1 MSLNF
6 LPGRPNDTVTSVC
19 QRLWKDQTLLAYCSG
34 NNLNVMSDNF
44 TKLQTLYLEEDCVS
58 VDINASNGF
67 IAVAFGNKTRIY
79 KPMYQVMKSPK
90 WTLCTEVFHDDSPVN
105 CIKWGNLN
113 ELVIGSKYLSLWNIK
128 DEFGEY
134 KPTLLWTKLQP
145 KPVYCCDISEDSQ
158 LIASYGKYE
167 RTIKLWKRIS
177 IGGDENIFNVTLLK
191 HDKAVTAIKW
201 KRYSINEEV
210 HRPSQVL
217 FSLSEDKK
225 LRAWS
230 CYKLDNGHN
239 VDLWGSLDLDEDQK
253 YCLVLDN
260 WLFKYWD
267 NINGGNAINRK
278 ISKNSDIV
286 LLGDSKGNLQ
296 VYTLNHLSSD
306 PPRIMTKHLLF
317 SKQINMRSF
326 VTNPDILYFA
336 EVQPYSS
343 MKNTLSIAIHD
354 LRGVIRHSSL
364 TLLDLLDPEKKI
376 IGNLEHKFTGHN
388 KSVQKLIRSS
398 DGEALLTTTRFSEN
412 CVWKPQYLNHGV
424 TLRLK
429 NMIMTECP
437 IELAVI
443 HEKGKLVIALLKN
456 NKLQAWECPDH
467 NELEIDTKL
476 STLKSEILIDN
487 KNKERKPILMLNTP
501 EELHNHDR
509 HYVAIFYDDG
519 SQVAY
524 EISATKGISEVKSN
538 FSEVHD
544 NDWHQLSTI
553 DPVHKNFNSSR
564 PLLSVCTKAGN
575 ITTFRAIIDYNDSKI
590 SWQKV
595 HELNSGIDNI
605 LFMRGSSTGKMCII
619 DSSGKQMT
627 LWDSKRGVLEYKETF
642 EEKICDVDWTNT
654 EHHQSV
660 VSIGFEN
667 HVRLFTQ
674 LRYDYTNNIPSY
686 LPIGDINV
694 TAHTAHKIGDSVWM
708 KDGIFVV
715 ASGNQF
721 YVKDKTLDPNDPF
734 THSSIGS
741 RMILSNDL
749 FHLSSVLNGPLPVYH
764 PQFLIQALIAEKLP
778 LVKELLL
785 RLFLEL
791 RRLELN
797 AKNIIELDSA
807 LNINP
812 WKIFLGKGSE
822 YPKEQ
827 FPPPYQEF
835 NSDIATQL
843 TEQLTK
849 IALPYMTRH
858 QQITLMTVI
867 NAVDHIMKYE
877 NTVDFNGLR
886 YLLGV
891 KLFQSHKKSQKHVLM
906 RDVSWALHSD
916 NKEILLSIIDQ
927 HISSWEHA
935 KQYKLAYWAKQDDL
949 IEKFEKIAIFEFSKN
964 DTRDPNRCAVFYL
977 ALKKKQILLGLWRVC
992 PGHPEQQKMM
1002 KFMNNDF
1009 TVPRWKTA
1017 ALKNA
1022 FVLISKHRYLEA
1034 ACFFLLAGSLKDA
1047 VSVISKQLNDI
1058 DLAIAVCR
1066 VFEGDNGPIL
1076 GEFLTREL
1084 LTTAITDNDKWST
1097 SFVYWKL
1104 RKQESAIKALITSPI
1119 EMENNKSLV
1128 DEDKVVNK
1136 SFLVEDPALLF
1147 LYNHL
1152 RNRNVRYFLASLDL
1166 SNDKERYL
1174 ILRATEILCRMG
1186 CDYLAISLVKNWK
1199 FIEKPAVTEL
1209 SKSPLKSN
1217 NYSGID
1223 AMVEEPTTTHRVRK
1237 SLFDKF
1243 DGNRDVEKINN
1254 VAPSSLLNGISSNVP
1269 SSNGFTAKSILDDF
1283 ASPKPVTNETT
1294 KQQSNGEPM
1303 QNHSLSSISQPRSL
1317 LDDFAQPHSKPI
1329 KASQPK
1335 SLLDDFMPTNANNKD
1350 EKSSNS
1356 KDLGIS
1362 ETTSTKNDKESIQT
1376 SEDNQ
1381 KDASKVR
1388 PQAPKV
1394 KNLLDDFM

>member
-6 LPGRPNDTVTSVC
+6 LPGRPNNTVTSVC
-19 QRLWKDQTLLAYCSG
+19 QRLWQYQTLLAYCSG
-34 NNLNVMSDNF
+34 NNLNVLSDNF
-44 TKLQTLYLEEDCVS
+44 CKLQTLYLEEDCVS

-90 WTLCTEVFHDDSPVN
+90 WTLCTEVFHDDSKVN
-105 CIKWGNLN
+105 CVKWGVNN

-128 DEFGEY
+128 DEFGDY
-134 KPTLLWTKLQP
+134 KPILLWTKLQP

-167 RTIKLWKRIS
+167 KTIKLWKRIS

-201 KRYSINEEV
+201 KRYSIDGDIQ
-210 HRPSQVL
+210 RRSQVL

-239 VDLWGSLDLDEDQK
+239 VDLWGSLDLHKNQK

-267 NINGGNAINRK
+267 KKNSGHTINRK
-278 ISKNSDIV
+278 ISRNSDLVI
-286 LLGDSKGNLQ
+286 LGDSEGNVE

-306 PPRIMTKHLLF
+306 PPRIMTKHLIF
-317 SKQINMRSF
+317 SKNYNTKSF
-326 VTNPDILYFA
+326 VTNPDIIYFA
-336 EVQPYSS
+336 EAQPYSCVE
-343 MKNTLSIAIHD
+343 NTLSIVIHD

-364 TLLDLLDPEKKI
+364 ALVDLLDPEKKTL
-376 IGNLEHKFTGHN
+376 GNLEHKFTGHN
-388 KSVQKLIRSS
+388 KSIQKLIRSS
-398 DGEALLTTTRFSEN
+398 DGEALITTTRFSEN
-412 CVWKPQYLNHGV
+412 CVWKPQYLNNGV

-429 NMIMTECP
+429 NMILTESP
-437 IELAVI
+437 IEMAVI
-443 HEKGKLVIALLKN
+443 HERGRLVIALLKN
-456 NKLQAWECPDH
+456 KKLQAWECPNY
-467 NELEIDTKL
+467 NELEVDTKSSL
-476 STLKSEILIDN
+476 MKSEIQINDEN
-487 KNKERKPILMLNTP
+487 KPRKPILMLNTP
-501 EELHNHDR
+501 EQSHNHSR
-509 HYVAIFYDDG
+509 HFIAIFYDDG
-519 SQVAY
+519 SQSAY
-524 EISATKGISEVKSN
+524 EISETNGISEIKSN
-538 FSEVHD
+538 FSKLHNSD
-544 NDWHQLSTI
+544 MHLLSTI
-553 DPVHKNFNSSR
+553 DPVHKNFNSNR

-575 ITTFRAIIDYNDSKI
+575 ISTFKAEINYNTREVV
-590 SWQKV
+590 WHKV
-595 HELNSGIDNI
+595 HELNSGIEDI
-605 LFMRGSSTGKMCII
+605 LYMRGSSTGKMCIV
-619 DSSGKQMT
+619 DSTGRQMT

-642 EEKICDVDWTNT
+642 DEEICDIDWTNT

-686 LPIGDINV
+686 LPISDINV
-694 TAHTAHKIGDSVWM
+694 MAHTAHKIGDSVWL
-708 KDGIFVV
+708 KDGILVV

-764 PQFLIQALIAEKLP
+764 PQFLIQALMAEKLP

-791 RRLELN
+791 KRLELN

-807 LNINP
+807 LNIDP
-812 WKIFLGKGSE
+812 AKIFLGRHVH
-822 YPKEQ
+822 YPKED

-835 NSDIATQL
+835 NNEISSQL

-867 NAVDHIMKYE
+867 TGVNHLMKYE
-877 NTVDFNGLR
+877 KTVDFNGLR
-886 YLLGV
+886 FLLGV

-916 NKEILLSIIDQ
+916 NKEILLSIIDK
-927 HISSWEHA
+927 HISTWEHA
-935 KQYKLAYWAKQDDL
+935 RQYKLAYWAKQDDL
-949 IEKFEKIAIFEFSKN
+949 IEKFEKIAKYEFSRD

-992 PGHPEQQKMM
+992 PGHPEQQKML

-1009 TVPRWKTA
+1009 TVPRWRTA

-1034 ACFFLLAGSLKDA
+1034 ACFFLLAESLKDA
-1047 VSVISKQLNDI
+1047 VGVIYKQLNDV

-1076 GEFLTREL
+1076 GDFLTREL
-1084 LTTAITDNDKWST
+1084 LTTAITDNDKWTT
-1097 SFVYWKL
+1097 SFIYWKL
-1104 RKQESAIKALITSPI
+1104 RKQELAIKALITAPI
-1119 EMENNKSLV
+1119 EMEDNKNLV

-1186 CDYLAISLVKNWK
+1186 CDYLSVSLVKNWR
-1199 FIEKPAVTEL
+1199 FIEKPNIIEL
-1209 SKSPLKSN
+1209 PKSPIKGN

-1223 AMVEEPTTTHRVRK
+1223 TMVEEPTTTHRVRK

-1243 DGNRDVEKINN
+1243 DNNNDNNNSSKIPPPNLLESFSTEIL
-1254 VAPSSLLNGISSNVP
+1254 PSKS
-1269 SSNGFTAKSILDDF
+1269 SILERSLDDP
-1283 ASPKPVTNETT
+1283 ASKKSGSMSKDIEDKSQEQHKTSSVTP
-1294 KQQSNGEPM
+1294 S
-1303 QNHSLSSISQPRSL
+1303 RSL
-1317 LDDFAQPHSKPI
+1317 LDEFMAPPSTTNKSSSLASNHNNLLDEFSSLPDSNKSSTPRNLSDHASEPSDNTRNENQMNGSNKQAN
-1329 KASQPK
+1329 KATAPPAAPKVK
-1335 SLLDDFMPTNANNKD
+1335 SLLDDFM
-1350 EKSSNS
+1350 
-1356 KDLGIS
+1356 
-1362 ETTSTKNDKESIQT
+1362 
-1376 SEDNQ
+1376 
-1381 KDASKVR
+1381 
-1388 PQAPKV
+1388 
-1394 KNLLDDFM
+1394 